1 MSAMYVGISMK
12 CMQKLTK
19 MGRTWGCILLKIL
32 MRYHIT
38 FYAVSQTKLQI
49 INLNT
54 VPTIICRGT
63 NETDKGTD
71 NYYLLNIWG

>member
-1 MSAMYVGISMK
+1 
-12 CMQKLTK
+12 
-19 MGRTWGCILLKIL
+19 
-32 MRYHIT
+32 MRYHRT

-63 NETDKGTD
+63 NNTDEWTE
-71 NYYLLNIWG
+71 